1 MTVLSR
7 PVVDVD
13 LEPSAVA
20 EARGRA
26 IAKLL
31 GALPP
36 HGHQVTVPLERRRLV
51 PDRTPHYLGEL
62 IDAAVRENA

>member
-1 MTVLSR
+1 MTVPARLPR
-7 PVVDVD
+7 RRDRGLVQ
-13 LEPSAVA
+13 

-31 GALPP
+31 GALPIDGSP
-36 HGHQVTVPLERRRLV
+36 QHAVPLERRRLV